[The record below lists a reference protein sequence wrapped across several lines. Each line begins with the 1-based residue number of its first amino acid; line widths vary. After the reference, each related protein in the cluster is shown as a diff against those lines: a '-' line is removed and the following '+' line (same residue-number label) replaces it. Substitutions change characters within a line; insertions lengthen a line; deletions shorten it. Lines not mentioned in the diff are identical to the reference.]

1 MGIIP
6 KLWDYYFKL
15 RVQAKQELDKLKLIT
30 NPSIDDK

>member
-15 RVQAKQELDKLKLIT
+15 RVQAKKQLDALKLIA
-30 NPSIDDK
+30 NPSIED